1 MAETASSEK
10 YKHLNKLSKRILQC
24 ISCGDCR
31 EAIDYTMDPPKWG
44 VCVARDHTTGF
55 EPFFGRGKMQ
65 IIRSLWQGKLGLSSD
80 MAQVIFQCP
89 TCGACGKICPY
100 ELNSVDFYEALRAE
114 LSDAGYGLESHQVM
128 NQVMLDKLNPYNQDN
143 TRKKEWLG
151 KLDFKVK
158 NAATEPAEV
167 LYFVGCTAALSPD
180 IQTVAINTAKVLHKL
195 GVDFSVFGEQ
205 EVCCGSVAMRTGN
218 RKIFQQIAE
227 KNVAMFKAKGVK
239 TIITSCAGCYRT
251 LKLDYEELLKDAN
264 IKVIHTV
271 EFLDKLI
278 TDKKIPLKNLGITAT
293 YHDPC
298 HAGRHIGL
306 YEPPRALLSK
316 IAKINEMKTIKVN
329 AKCCGAG
336 GGVKK
341 GFPKLALDIGKS
353 RIKEAE
359 ESGAEYLVSICP
371 FCNRNLSEAIQ
382 ESGSKLKFK
391 DLMEL
396 VEEALK

>member
-1 MAETASSEK
+1 MGETTSSEK

-44 VCVARDHTTGF
+44 VCVARENTAGF

-65 IIRSLWQGKLGLSSD
+65 IIRSIWQGKLNLSDD

-114 LSDAGYGLESHQVM
+114 LSDAGYGLESHKAM
-128 NQVMLDKLNPYNQDN
+128 NQVMLERLNPYNQDN
-143 TRKKEWLG
+143 ARKKEWLS

-158 NAATEPAEV
+158 NAAVEPAEV

-195 GVDFSVFGEQ
+195 GVDFSVFGET
-205 EVCCGSVAMRTGN
+205 EICCGSVAMRTGN
-218 RKIFQQIAE
+218 RKIFQEIAE
-227 KNVAMFKAKGVK
+227 KNVAMFKEKGIK

-251 LKLDYEELLKDAN
+251 LKLDYETLLKDAN
-264 IKVIHTV
+264 IKVLHTV
-271 EFLDKLI
+271 EFLEKFI
-278 TDKKIPLKNLGITAT
+278 TDKKIPLKNLSIRVT

-306 YEPPRALLSK
+306 YNAPRALLSK
-316 IAKINEMKTIKVN
+316 IATITEMKTIKDS

-359 ESGAEYLVSICP
+359 ETGAEYIVSICP
-371 FCNRNLSEAIQ
+371 FCNRNLTEAIQ
-382 ESGSKLKFK
+382 ESKSKLKFK

-396 VEEALK
+396 VEEALT